1 MSSAMKWNYSFRI
14 DEAEQAAFRTLSG
27 DINALHSDSDFARQ
41 LGFDGPVV
49 FGAIIVAKV
58 SGFLG
63 SVFPGNGCIWSK
75 LAIDFRAPLYVGQEA
90 MLKVEQSYGNEDLCI
105 WDLMIRV
112 VADREVIAEG
122 SVRVLR
128 RAEKA

>member
-27 DINALHSDSDFARQ
+27 DINALHSDPDFARQ

-49 FGAIIVAKV
+49 FGAIIVAKI

-63 SVFPGNGCIWSK
+63 SVFPGSGCIWSK

-90 MLKVEQSYGNEDLCI
+90 VLEVEQSYGNEDLRI

-112 VADREVIAEG
+112 VVDREVIADG

-128 RAEKA
+128 RAEKT

>member
-1 MSSAMKWNYSFRI
+1 MSSAMEWNYSFRI

-27 DINALHSDSDFARQ
+27 DVNALHSDSAFARQ

-49 FGAIIVAKV
+49 FGAIIVAKI

-63 SVFPGNGCIWSK
+63 SVFPGSGCILSK

-90 MLKVEQSYGNEDLCI
+90 VLEVEQSYGNEDLCI

-112 VADREVIAEG
+112 VVDREVIADG

>member
-1 MSSAMKWNYSFRI
+1 MSSAMEWNYSFRI
-14 DEAEQAAFRTLSG
+14 EEAEQAAFRTLSG
-27 DINALHSDSDFARQ
+27 DINALHSDSAFAQQ

-49 FGAIIVAKV
+49 FGAIIVAKI

-75 LAIDFRAPLYVGQEA
+75 LAIDFRAPLYIGQEA
-90 MLKVEQSYGNEDLCI
+90 VLEVEQSYGNEDLCI
-105 WDLMIRV
+105 WDLVIRV
-112 VADREVIAEG
+112 VVDREVIAEG

-128 RAEKA
+128 RTEKA